1 MATRVRAS
9 GPVQAG
15 PYGYRPRPT
24 QRRFWFRRIMVLGV
38 PVTIVALVASCL
50 GRSGPAPVP
59 LNLAWT
65 LSPASNSVTV
75 RVTSPAGASGQQVLA
90 HSQVAVSENDGHWS
104 AAGGTLQVPV
114 PAGAKTTLVVRLTG
128 PQQLNKTITVSAP
141 QAPRIVK
148 SGASSGAWLIYTSSP
163 LSSGPAQVLCKTDK
177 VSFPAPTQV
186 RVSQSATA
194 CHASLQLTAQD
205 GEHATVPVTIP
216 ALAKGTTPAKSTSSA
231 TPTSAAGPET
241 QLYCFAHSA
250 GRAIYITID
259 DGWTPSQQVLTL
271 MHQDYLPITTFLIA
285 DAAKENL
292 SYWKKFVAAGGII
305 GDHTVSHPDLTKV
318 SLSEATTQWKQDRT
332 DLGQWLGQTPS
343 VGRPPYGDFNSTTEV
358 AAHRAGLTAL
368 AGWSATMSGNRI
380 QTWNGKP
387 LSPGEIVILHW
398 VPGLGQQLAA
408 LVTQIKALNLNPTP
422 LTVASFSGITPQQRS
437 LDGD

>member
-1 MATRVRAS
+1 MDARGRASAPVRA
-9 GPVQAG
+9 GA
-15 PYGYRPRPT
+15 YGARPRPT
-24 QRRFWFRRIMVLGV
+24 QRQFWFRRVMVLGV
-38 PVTIVALVASCL
+38 PLTLVAVIAGCL

-75 RVTSPAGASGQQVLA
+75 QVTSPSGTSGRQVLA

-104 AAGGTLQVPV
+104 AAGGTVRVPV
-114 PAGAKTTLVVRLTG
+114 PAGARTTLVVRLTG
-128 PQQLNKTITVSAP
+128 PQQLKRTITVSAP
-141 QAPRIVK
+141 QPPRIVK
-148 SGASSGAWLIYTSSP
+148 SGASSGGWLIYTFSP
-163 LSSGPAQVLCKTDK
+163 LRSGPAQVLCGTDK
-177 VSFPAPTQV
+177 VSFAAPTQV
-186 RVSQSATA
+186 VVSESATA
-194 CHASLQLTAQD
+194 CRASLQLTAQD
-205 GEHATVPVTIP
+205 GEHAAVPVTIP
-216 ALAKGTTPAKSTSSA
+216 VLAKPKSLAKPKNPAKPA
-231 TPTSAAGPET
+231 T

-271 MHQDYLPITTFLIA
+271 MHHNYLPITAFLIA

-305 GDHTVSHPDLTKV
+305 GDHTVSHPNLTKV
-318 SLSEATTQWKQDRT
+318 SLSQATTQWKQDRT
-332 DLGQWLGQTPS
+332 DLGHWLGQTPAI
-343 VGRPPYGDFNSTTEV
+343 GRPPYGAFNSTTEV
-358 AAHRAGLTAL
+358 AAARAGLTAL

-398 VPGLGQQLAA
+398 VPGLGQQLTVLLNEIRA
-408 LVTQIKALNLNPTP
+408 LHLNPTP
-422 LTVASFSGITPQQRS
+422 LTVASFSGIAPQQRS
-437 LDGD
+437 LGGD